1 MLTNGLSNAYK
12 LIFRVRFSLHA
23 KLEMALV

>member
-1 MLTNGLSNAYK
+1 MLTNGPSNAHK
-12 LIFRVRFSLHA
+12 LIFRARFSLHV